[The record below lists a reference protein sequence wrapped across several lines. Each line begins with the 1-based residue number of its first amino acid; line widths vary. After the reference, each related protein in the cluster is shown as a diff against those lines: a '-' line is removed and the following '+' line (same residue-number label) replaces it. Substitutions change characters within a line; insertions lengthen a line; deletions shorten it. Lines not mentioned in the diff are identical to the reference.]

1 MLSSIYLSSKEG
13 AQNVC
18 QDVNII
24 DEYCESSNLEMIQE
38 CVAIQDKE
46 YPLEHLQALKKF
58 PEVFEQY
65 LRRKRL
71 GMNCKFYLE
80 MTGNVYWNYI
90 NMIYFPIDGYRNL
103 EKPDRVFKK
112 VKRHIRESVEE
123 IVEVTDNRKIQL
135 FKADHVKKAIED
147 IMKNPQISQN
157 KNHQNVHKEESSNIL
172 SEVSNMTPFP
182 SLELPSDEFS
192 DLNFNL
198 EQSEEYSQNT
208 KISRGDVQL
217 KDLILVLQERLD
229 FKRKENKEI
238 IGVIKGELKERRYDP
253 KYVPQLITE
262 DIIANRDTIE
272 LPENVHT
279 LNSRLPFS
287 QDIAQMKLTANQNM
301 QYERR
306 QLAMATNNGKYTKAF
321 DLKLTPDELMSL
333 DTDFV
338 NIDDA
343 CLVCSKGE
351 YTKDNLIVYCDL
363 CNCMVHQ
370 KCYDL
375 KVIPE
380 GEWLCYK
387 CRVFEKKHLN
397 LLK

>member
-1 MLSSIYLSSKEG
+1 
-13 AQNVC
+13 
-18 QDVNII
+18 
-24 DEYCESSNLEMIQE
+24 
-38 CVAIQDKE
+38 
-46 YPLEHLQALKKF
+46 
-58 PEVFEQY
+58 
-65 LRRKRL
+65 
-71 GMNCKFYLE
+71 
-80 MTGNVYWNYI
+80 
-90 NMIYFPIDGYRNL
+90 
-103 EKPDRVFKK
+103 
-112 VKRHIRESVEE
+112 
-123 IVEVTDNRKIQL
+123 
-135 FKADHVKKAIED
+135 
-147 IMKNPQISQN
+147 
-157 KNHQNVHKEESSNIL
+157 
-172 SEVSNMTPFP
+172 
-182 SLELPSDEFS
+182 
-192 DLNFNL
+192 
-198 EQSEEYSQNT
+198 
-208 KISRGDVQL
+208 
-217 KDLILVLQERLD
+217 
-229 FKRKENKEI
+229 
-238 IGVIKGELKERRYDP
+238 
-253 KYVPQLITE
+253 LITE